1 MKDRLRKSAQQYT
14 YTYKSN
20 QPVIAHLNRL
30 RTMGLTDELA
40 LIAGPKP
47 KEENIKTFFARHQS
61 VTRQDCIIEALRI
74 AGGHHVEESHIQGAW
89 SYTLFAG
96 PQLDTVVQFRPPS
109 TSQALPIGKIA
120 KACEI
125 HNLHDES
132 PLVARVE
139 FKGLI
144 GYSSE
149 VVEVAPDEFEV
160 EEEPGLAVYTMDRM
174 PGLTHAEFL
183 QVSGNAQNSDEA
195 RMARKTFV
203 IDFAR

>member
-1 MKDRLRKSAQQYT
+1 
-14 YTYKSN
+14 
-20 QPVIAHLNRL
+20 
-30 RTMGLTDELA
+30 MGLTDELA

-47 KEENIKTFFARHQS
+47 KEENIKTFFDRHQS
-61 VTRQDCIIEALRI
+61 VSRHDCITEALRI
-74 AGGHHVEESHIQGAW
+74 AGGHHAEESHIQGAW

-96 PQLDTVVQFRPPS
+96 PQLNIVVQFRPPS

-125 HNLHDES
+125 HNSRDET

-149 VVEVAPDEFEV
+149 VVEIAPDEFEI
-160 EEEPGLAVYTMDRM
+160 EEEPGLAVYVMDRL
-174 PGLTHAEFL
+174 PGVTHAEFL
-183 QVSGNAQNSDEA
+183 QVSGHAHNSDEA
-195 RMARKTFV
+195 RSARQTFLV
-203 IDFAR
+203 DFAR

>member
-1 MKDRLRKSAQQYT
+1 
-14 YTYKSN
+14 
-20 QPVIAHLNRL
+20 
-30 RTMGLTDELA
+30 MGLTDELA
-40 LIAGPKP
+40 FNAGPKS
-47 KEENIKTFFARHQS
+47 KEENIKAFFSHHQS
-61 VTRQDCIIEALRI
+61 VTRQDCIVEALRI
-74 AGGHHVEESHIQGAW
+74 AGGHHVEESQIQGAW

-125 HNLHDES
+125 HNLGDED

-149 VVEVAPDEFEV
+149 VVEIAADEYEIQ
-160 EEEPGLAVYTMDRM
+160 EEPGLAVYVMDRM
-174 PGLTHAEFL
+174 PGMTHAEFL
-183 QVSGNAQNSDEA
+183 QVSGHAHNSDEA
-195 RMARKTFV
+195 RMARRTFV

>member
-1 MKDRLRKSAQQYT
+1 
-14 YTYKSN
+14 
-20 QPVIAHLNRL
+20 
-30 RTMGLTDELA
+30 MGITDEMS

-47 KEENIKTFFARHQS
+47 KEENIKTFFARHRS
-61 VTRQDCIIEALRI
+61 VTRQDCIVEALRI

-96 PQLDTVVQFRPPS
+96 PQLNTVVQFRPPS

-125 HNLHDES
+125 HNLQDET

-149 VVEVAPDEFEV
+149 LVEVADGEYEV
-160 EEEPGLAVYTMDRM
+160 EEEPGLAVYVMDRM
-174 PGLTHAEFL
+174 PGMTHAEFL
-183 QVSGNAQNSDEA
+183 QVSGNAHNSEEA
-195 RMARKTFV
+195 RMTRHTFV